1 MGGES
6 EMHVCPWWLSFFVS
20 GPARRLFHNP
30 EKILRGL
37 VRKGQVVADLGCGSG
52 LFSIPLAKMV
62 GDEGRV
68 IAVDI
73 QEKML
78 EYVRRKAE
86 KAGVSSRIKLH
97 QSQRYQLGI
106 DEQVDFALAFYL
118 AHEVPD
124 LDAFF
129 KEIVSLLKPEAH
141 FLLVEPKMH
150 VNASR
155 FQKTVDTAYDAGLK
169 VESEWKVNLS
179 RGVLFSLD

>member
-1 MGGES
+1 
-6 EMHVCPWWLSFFVS
+6 MHICPWWLSFFVS
-20 GPARRLFHNP
+20 GPLRRLFHNP

-37 VRKGQVVADLGCGSG
+37 VRKGQVVADIGCGPG

-62 GDEGRV
+62 GEEGRV
-68 IAVDI
+68 IAADI

-86 KAGVSSRIKLH
+86 KAGVASRIELH
-97 QSQRYQLGI
+97 QSQRDKLGI
-106 DEQVDFALAFYL
+106 KEQVDFALAFYM

-124 LDAFF
+124 KDAFF
-129 KEIVSLLKPEAH
+129 KEIVTLLKTEAH

-150 VNASR
+150 VSASR
-155 FQKTVDTAYDAGLK
+155 FQKTVDAAYAIGLK
-169 VESEWKVNLS
+169 VESEWKVSFS